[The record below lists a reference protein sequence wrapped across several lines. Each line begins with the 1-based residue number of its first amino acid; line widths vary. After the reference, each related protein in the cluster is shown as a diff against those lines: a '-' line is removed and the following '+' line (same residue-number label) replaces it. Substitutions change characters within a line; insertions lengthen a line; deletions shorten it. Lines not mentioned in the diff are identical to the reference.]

1 MVQVLRIDVDMYH
14 VYLSYMQGISFI
26 HLIFYDIYIRILCQ
40 FFEQDNQNVYEY
52 DTQVILFLFLPF
64 LPVILE
70 AS

>member
-1 MVQVLRIDVDMYH
+1 MVQAQRIDVDRYH

-26 HLIFYDIYIRILCQ
+26 HLLSYDIDIDILSQ
-40 FFEQDNQNVYEY
+40 VFVQDNQNVYEC

-64 LPVILE
+64 LPIILE